1 MGITIKELG
10 TQLDAIAEEW
20 SSEENGRSIYFA
32 VMEKKP
38 DDSIDVASGG
48 RGDVRHMIRAMAEQV
63 ARFGK
68 HSGQPKKIAL
78 LFTGNLF
85 KKLQKDIGEDPEE
98 GGDPDAP
105 ET

>member
-1 MGITIKELG
+1 MGMTVKELG
-10 TQLDAIAEEW
+10 AQLGELANMW
-20 SSEENGRSIYFA
+20 SSEENGRSIYYA

-38 DDSIDVASGG
+38 DDSIDVACGG
-48 RGDVRHMIRAMAEQV
+48 RGDVRHMIRAMADQV
-63 ARFGK
+63 VRFGK
-68 HSGQPKKIAL
+68 QSGQPGKIAL

-85 KKLQKDIGEDPEE
+85 EKLQKDIGEDPEE

>member
-1 MGITIKELG
+1 MGMTVKELG
-10 TQLDAIAEEW
+10 AQLGELANMW
-20 SSEENGRSIYFA
+20 SSEENGRSIYYA

-48 RGDVRHMIRAMAEQV
+48 RGDVGHVIRAMADQV

-68 HSGQPKKIAL
+68 HSGQPEKIAL
-78 LFTGNLF
+78 LFTSNLF
-85 KKLQKDIGEDPEE
+85 EKLQKDIGEDPEE
-98 GGDPDAP
+98 GGDPDAT